1 MTPGTGNIFRSDLY
15 QIHNVVQN
23 TLMSYPKELLIS
35 TMREEFAKDSWYHYV
50 SDEFG
55 FPKVKDHTDAPLDAG
70 YEDDEFTRIFIGE
83 AFRDG
88 AIMYPSLLVK
98 MTSAKSV
105 PIGMSR
111 NKEVISYEKQLVVDG
126 YGNEKEFFIP
136 KFIDLAGAW
145 EGSIAIDISTR
156 DIQARDNLI
165 SILMLMFTDWR
176 FESLRKAGVLIK
188 SGQPSLGGIS
198 ETEDRQQEKLY
209 KATITIDIRSE
220 WRRLIPVSG
229 IVEQINFCVDFKTID
244 GSSNSPNLRISD
256 NVSILD
262 QIENL

>member
-1 MTPGTGNIFRSDLY
+1 MGTKKSSLY
-15 QIHNVVQN
+15 Q
-23 TLMSYPKELLIS
+23 
-35 TMREEFAKDSWYHYV
+35 
-50 SDEFG
+50 
-55 FPKVKDHTDAPLDAG
+55 
-70 YEDDEFTRIFIGE
+70 
-83 AFRDG
+83 
-88 AIMYPSLLVK
+88 
-98 MTSAKSV
+98 
-105 PIGMSR
+105 
-111 NKEVISYEKQLVVDG
+111 
-126 YGNEKEFFIP
+126 

-145 EGSIAIDISTR
+145 EGSLAIDISTR